1 MGQNAV
7 LVRYMNIL
15 TSNDS
20 LCRTDTESDRR
31 LACVITFGCQMND
44 YDSHRVIK
52 LLAGLG
58 YAATQDVNRA
68 DLIFIN
74 TCSIREKAVQKLYS
88 FLGRLRPLKAA
99 RPDLMIVVGGCVAQ
113 QEGKRVVRRAPIVD
127 VVVGTHGLN
136 RLPDL
141 IRDAWADDRPL
152 VYTEFDYDLSRP
164 ENDTEPAPLTAFLT
178 VMQGCDNF
186 CSYCVVPY
194 VRGRETSRLPED
206 IVAEAESLVAR
217 GAREITLLGQNV
229 NSYGRGLERP
239 ISFADLV
246 ARVADIDGLWRLR
259 FTTSHPK
266 DLSDDLIRAIA
277 DVGPLCEHV
286 HLPVQSGSDRILS
299 AMRRGYTRDDYLA
312 RVTRLREICPDI
324 ALTTDIIVG
333 FPGESDED
341 FRATMDLVHQ
351 VRYDGMFSFM
361 YSDRPQTKA
370 SKMKGKIDENVKSDR
385 LLELQNTQ
393 KEITIAC
400 NQKLVG
406 RSVEVLV
413 EGRSVRYPEQLTGR
427 TRSNK
432 ILNFKGPDHLIGR
445 LAEPVVTDAWA
456 NSLRGRFPE

>member
-1 MGQNAV
+1 
-7 LVRYMNIL
+7 MNIL
-15 TSNDS
+15 KMNDS
-20 LCRTDTESDRR
+20 LCPTDTESDRR
-31 LACVITFGCQMND
+31 LACVITFGCQMNE
-44 YDSHRVIK
+44 YDSHRVMR

-58 YAATQDVNRA
+58 FSTTQDINRA

-88 FLGRLRPLKAA
+88 FLGRLRPLKAS

-113 QEGKRVVRRAPIVD
+113 QEGKRMVRRSPIVD
-127 VVVGTHGLN
+127 VVMGTHGIN

-152 VYTEFDYDLSRP
+152 VYTEFDYDLRRP
-164 ENDTEPAPLTAFLT
+164 ETDNEPAPLTTFLT

-194 VRGRETSRLPED
+194 VRGREISRPPED

-229 NSYGRGLERP
+229 NSYGRGLDQP
-239 ISFADLV
+239 VSFASLV
-246 ARVADIDGLWRLR
+246 ARVANIDGLWRLR

-266 DLSDDLIRAIA
+266 DLSDDLMRAIA

-286 HLPVQSGSDRILS
+286 HLPIQSGSDRILT

-312 RVTRLREICPDI
+312 RVNRLREICPDI

-333 FPGESDED
+333 FPGESNED

-351 VRYDGMFSFM
+351 VRFDGMFSFM

-370 SKMKGKIDENVKSDR
+370 SRMKGKIDETVKSDR

-406 RSVEVLV
+406 RSMEILV

-456 NSLRGRFPE
+456 NSLRGRLPE